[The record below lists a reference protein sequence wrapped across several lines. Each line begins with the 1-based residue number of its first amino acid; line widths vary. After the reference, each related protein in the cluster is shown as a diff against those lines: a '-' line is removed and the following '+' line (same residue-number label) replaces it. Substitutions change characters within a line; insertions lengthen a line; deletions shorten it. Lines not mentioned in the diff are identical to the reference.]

1 MSTKLMHLRQANPNS
16 TAVKDRDIEDTIQE
30 LESRVAKLECQ
41 KEALQNKL
49 SMAKQHIMDLG
60 GSTPYRIGKGARC
73 EALEAKSRLRLLSI
87 SHAPPSVRKIH
98 GSGGRGQKGD
108 PDCATSLPISV
119 GGHQNGDGEAVSV

>member
-1 MSTKLMHLRQANPNS
+1 MHLRQTNPNS
-16 TAVKDRDIEDTIQE
+16 TAVKDREIEDTMQE

-60 GSTPYRIGKGARC
+60 GCTPYRISKGAR
-73 EALEAKSRLRLLSI
+73 EAPEAKSRLRLLSV
-87 SHAPPSVRKIH
+87 SYVPLSVRKIH

-108 PDCATSLPISV
+108 SDCATSLPISV
-119 GGHQNGDGEAVSV
+119 GRYQNGNGEAVSV